1 MTSRIPA
8 GHAGKDHTPREAE
21 ARSYRPSPNPK
32 VPGTKAK
39 PTFTFTDWASI

>member
-1 MTSRIPA
+1 MTSRTTTGMA
-8 GHAGKDHTPREAE
+8 GQTTPREAE
-21 ARSYRPSPNPK
+21 ARSYRPAPNPK